1 MALLVCIPAVCSGK
15 FIYIFFKQTLIFLD
29 VEQAVFEIGVIFVVV
44 LATSAGFFF
53 PPLSLLYSAQRSH
66 GSLLCYSCGPART
79 RVRTSAYSI
88 NRGEAGARPLSS
100 PQQLFDDTTVL
111 EANKLSSIHV
121 ATHSCV
127 PKRQA

>member
-53 PPLSLLYSAQRSH
+53 LLSAFCTRRSGATAACCVIH
-66 GSLLCYSCGPART
+66 AGLPVPECGLQH
-79 RVRTSAYSI
+79 I
-88 NRGEAGARPLSS
+88 L
-100 PQQLFDDTTVL
+100 
-111 EANKLSSIHV
+111 
-121 ATHSCV
+121 
-127 PKRQA
+127 